1 MNNDEIINQ
10 AILELK
16 NSNKPYKMFKDF
28 SFMQGIEWGDDKF
41 QKMRYL
47 ILKSSPF
54 EKHTDH
60 AVKLSQQG
68 LMISNDFIDW
78 YDYKKSL
85 ISKRDYAKWFAILL
99 ALLSLAWN
107 IYQGISNNNLK
118 DENRILH
125 EKLESV
131 GKNNN

>member
-16 NSNKPYKMFKDF
+16 NCDKPYKMFKDF
-28 SFMQGIEWGDDKF
+28 SFMQGLEWGDDKF

-47 ILKSSPF
+47 ILRSSPF

-68 LMISNDFIDW
+68 LMISNDFKDW

-85 ISKRDYAKWFAILL
+85 RSKRDYAK
-99 ALLSLAWN
+99 
-107 IYQGISNNNLK
+107 
-118 DENRILH
+118 
-125 EKLESV
+125 
-131 GKNNN
+131 